1 MCRKGHFKVIAVTT
15 ITIFSLLKSRAL
27 THECTLCVMHCA
39 KSHFVYFHLML
50 TTQAQILSLIQFT
63 DTEMKAQGLNEPR
76 DKLEGW
82 GYKLVWLTSQP
93 SILTDNSAVCW
104 LYALSWLSSCCH
116 RNQCLWWKMKCWL
129 YQLDNEVFVL

>member
-50 TTQAQILSLIQFT
+50 TT
-63 DTEMKAQGLNEPR
+63 
-76 DKLEGW
+76 
-82 GYKLVWLTSQP
+82 
-93 SILTDNSAVCW
+93 
-104 LYALSWLSSCCH
+104 YALDTIIYPVYRYRDEGLGS
-116 RNQCLWWKMKCWL
+116 K
-129 YQLDNEVFVL
+129 